1 MVSCAVY
8 KPRVLT
14 NHIQFA
20 CGHHV
25 ILLMKWLFS
34 KCSFPMFSKLYLLH
48 PEKGLSTI
56 YSAMGSWLGPDGVF
70 QRLRKFPSLLWPY
83 THPGL
88 GPHRITCLVKAC
100 WVETGPEHSTHNT
113 AHVSIEKSKLCI
125 TESLPPLLKELPHW
139 TFRPPSILFLS
150 AKFHQSKAP
159 PFLLG
164 LSAIFCCDKIHTFT
178 ILVIFKYIKYI
189 HITITTTIHHQNF
202 CQVST

>member
-25 ILLMKWLFS
+25 ILLMKWIFS
-34 KCSFPMFSKLYLLH
+34 KCSFPTFSKHYLVH

-88 GPHRITCLVKAC
+88 GPHRITCLVKGLLSGNGSWTQHTQHCTCKYRKVKALYNG
-100 WVETGPEHSTHNT
+100 VPASSPKGAPTVDLQATLNSFPE
-113 AHVSIEKSKLCI
+113 C
-125 TESLPPLLKELPHW
+125 
-139 TFRPPSILFLS
+139 
-150 AKFHQSKAP
+150 
-159 PFLLG
+159 
-164 LSAIFCCDKIHTFT
+164 
-178 ILVIFKYIKYI
+178 
-189 HITITTTIHHQNF
+189 
-202 CQVST
+202 